1 MYVSRRTAV
10 TLLAASALGGSAAT
24 AVSAL
29 GRDGGNGSHGDGRHQ
44 GRLETSLVPSVQ
56 ADPPL
61 LGATAGAVPWVLRA
75 SEAKL
80 RADGRLRVRIRG
92 LLIPSGPGAGTTG
105 PVKTVTVSLYCAGNS
120 TPVGTSDAVPLS
132 SGGDARVDATLTMP
146 AKCQIPALLVHP
158 NGALG
163 VYIASSGLGG

>member
-29 GRDGGNGSHGDGRHQ
+29 GRDGGNGSNGDGRHQ
-44 GRLETSLVPSVQ
+44 GRLETSLVPSVP

-92 LLIPSGPGAGTTG
+92 LLIPGAGTTG

-132 SGGDARVDATLTMP
+132 SGGDARVDAMLTMP

-158 NGALG
+158 NGALD
-163 VYIASSGLGG
+163 VYIASSGVGG